1 MLRNTLTFSL
11 LCPLLIAGCTD
22 EDMPDGDGID
32 AVDDDLSEIEAAD
45 GEPADA
51 RPIPTVPGLGSNDCI
66 GDSCVQATTCAPVE
80 NERGMFMW
88 EEWILDSV
96 SPSATVLTD
105 ELVGFAVSH
114 GVTRIYFQAQG
125 HLPTAGGRTK
135 LAALIAAADQH
146 CIGVDL
152 LLGDH
157 SWHLPGQ
164 TGAQNL
170 LSNAYELVAGLGA
183 TARPVRVQFD
193 VEPHANSTWNSK
205 NNAQKTVAL
214 GQLITLYQA
223 LQTLGGQL
231 AAQYAGQISAPL
243 EIVGVAPYWYDEKVY
258 STAVP
263 VGGVTRPMIEWMS
276 DTLDVVNLMDY
287 RDTYTSFRS
296 KARNE
301 VTYAQASGGKIV
313 AGVETMCGLSAS
325 STFCE
330 EGEQG
335 TPAKPGIYPVLQ
347 LANDYFGAAAPDAW
361 SGVFIHHAV
370 SWMPLSPCDV
380 VENDC
385 ASGQTCQT
393 SQIMAAYA
401 TRKGLPQLGWAVCVG
416 EATPSCGD
424 GVVQGSEACD
434 DGNTDDTDRCSNT
447 CTIQACPTGGDVKGM
462 WVWNDYVNLV
472 NNSADAGELL
482 DFARSKNVTRL
493 IFDLWDEEAGALL
506 TASTP
511 GRGLLADFIA
521 DADARCVEVDLLV
534 GPKTDTAYPA
544 MEGWM
549 DPSGNVA
556 TAIAFAEDAVE
567 FTAALTGPKPV
578 GIHLDI
584 EPAHAPDKGSNM
596 PGVVARLIDRL
607 YAITD
612 AFAAA
617 QAQDGTTL
625 RINADANVWLQ
636 HHNITRGGATKA
648 AHIWLLDR
656 LDATFMDYV
665 DNSASLIDYISTEMT
680 YAAGLTDRQ
689 VIVGVETMCGLD
701 DGDTFCEEGEA
712 AMSSALASVTSA
724 YSANPTWQGVAIHYY
739 DSYAEL
745 GN

>member
-1 MLRNTLTFSL
+1 MPRNTLTLSL
-11 LCPLLIAGCTD
+11 LFPLLIVGCTD
-22 EDMPDGDGID
+22 EDMLAGDRLD
-32 AVDDDLSEIEAAD
+32 ASEDDLGDIEAAEGD
-45 GEPADA
+45 PADA
-51 RPIPTVPGLGSNDCI
+51 GPTPTTPGLNSNNCS
-66 GDSCVQATTCAPVE
+66 GDSCVQATTCAPVDQ
-80 NERGMFMW
+80 ERGMFMW

-96 SPSATVLTD
+96 SPTATVLTD
-105 ELVGFAVSH
+105 ELMGFAASH

-125 HLPTAGGRTK
+125 HLPTSGGRTK

-164 TGAQNL
+164 TGAQSQL
-170 LSNAYELVAGLGA
+170 TYAYQLVASLGA
-183 TARPVRVQFD
+183 TVRPVRVHFD

-205 NNAQKTVAL
+205 TNAQKTVAL
-214 GQLITLYQA
+214 GQLVTMYQA

-231 AAQYAGQISAPL
+231 ATQYAGQLSAPL
-243 EIVGVAPYWYDEKVY
+243 EIVGVVPYWFDEKVY
-258 STAVP
+258 STSVP
-263 VGGVTRPMIEWMS
+263 VGGVSRPMIEWMS

-287 RDTYTSFRS
+287 RDTYTSMRS
-296 KARNE
+296 KAINE
-301 VTYAQASGGKIV
+301 VTYAQATGGKII
-313 AGVETMCGLSAS
+313 AGLETICGLAAS

-335 TPAKPGIYPVLQ
+335 TASKPGIFPVLKKV
-347 LANDYFGAAAPDAW
+347 NDYFGAAAPDAW
-361 SGVFIHHAV
+361 TGAFVHHV
-370 SWMPLSPCDV
+370 ISWMPLSPCDV
-380 VENDC
+380 VQNNC
-385 ASGQTCQT
+385 AAGQTCQT
-393 SQIMAAYA
+393 SQIMWAYA
-401 TRKGLPQLGWAVCVG
+401 TRKGLPQQGWAVCVG

-434 DGNTDDTDRCSNT
+434 DGNSDDTDRCSNT
-447 CTIQACPTGGDVKGM
+447 CTVQACPSGGDVKGL

-472 NNSADAGELL
+472 NDSAAAGELL

-506 TASTP
+506 TATTP

-521 DADARCVEVDLLV
+521 DADARCIEVDLLV
-534 GPKTDTAYPA
+534 GPKTDTAFPA

-549 DPSGNVA
+549 DPAGNVN

-567 FTAALTGPKPV
+567 FTDALTGPKPV

-584 EPAHAPDKGSNM
+584 EPAHAPDMGSNTA
-596 PGVVARLIDRL
+596 GVVARLIDRL
-607 YAITD
+607 YLITD
-612 AFAAA
+612 AFEAA
-617 QAQDGTTL
+617 QTSAGTTL

-636 HHNITRGGATKA
+636 HHNITRSGVTKA
-648 AHIWLLDR
+648 AHVWLLDR

-712 AMSSALASVTSA
+712 AMTSALSSVASA
-724 YSANPTWQGVAIHYY
+724 YNTNPSWQGVAIHYY
-739 DSYAEL
+739 DSYAVL
-745 GN
+745 PN